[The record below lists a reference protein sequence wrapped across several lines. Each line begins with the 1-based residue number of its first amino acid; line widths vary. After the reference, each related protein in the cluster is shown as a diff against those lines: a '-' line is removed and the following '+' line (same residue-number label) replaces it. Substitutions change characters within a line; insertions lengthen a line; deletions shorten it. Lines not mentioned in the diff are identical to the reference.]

1 MKPDEGAV
9 LYTRTDCPL
18 CFSMKREASRLARR
32 FRVPLRAVDISGNR
46 DLLSRYG
53 SEVPVLELPGGVI
66 FRGRAQSTA
75 LSAAFRDASAGDRRP
90 ERSR

>member
-1 MKPDEGAV
+1 MNPDEGAV

-18 CFSMKREASRLARR
+18 CYSMKREASRLARR
-32 FRVPLRAVDISGNR
+32 FRLSLRTVDISGNR

-53 SEVPVLELPGGVI
+53 SKVPVLVLPGGVT
-66 FRGRAQSTA
+66 FRGRAQNKA

-90 ERSR
+90 ERAR